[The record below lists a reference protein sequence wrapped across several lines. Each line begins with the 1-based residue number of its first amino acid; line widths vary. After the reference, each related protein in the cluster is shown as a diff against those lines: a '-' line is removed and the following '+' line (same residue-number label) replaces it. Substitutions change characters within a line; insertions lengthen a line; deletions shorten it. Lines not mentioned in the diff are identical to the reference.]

1 MVVQNKDEVINGI
14 VENETIDIGYYAG
27 ILKRYFFR
35 VVLLALVFTG
45 LVALFVM
52 RMTPLYTST
61 TTILIESDKTNVVS
75 IEEVYGL
82 DTKRKDYMQTQYEVL
97 SSRQIMEKT
106 VDALNLHENDEFMPE
121 DTGPSLV
128 SQIKSYVKDM
138 LPFLPQE
145 EAVVRTPEQ
154 IIEGKKRKAVNV
166 LTKAVEITMVDNT
179 QLMKIA
185 VTTES
190 GRLSADIANTI
201 TDVYINNYLEAK
213 LEMTAKATSFLTDS
227 LEGLKS
233 KLDTAE
239 KNLAEFFE
247 ANQVVNID
255 GVLGLASDELERLN
269 TQLLDAQTALKLNEV
284 IYNQTRNNAS
294 LDEIARL
301 PEVLNHPTIQSVRR
315 DEAKAMTKQSELSKV
330 YGPKHPKMIAINAEL
345 DAIRDTL
352 NIQTRDLISSITTQY
367 QVSRERVERLKAEVE
382 IAKAEF
388 RQLSSLDNQRRGL
401 QREVDINQQLYN
413 SFFTRLKETD
423 ELGGFETA
431 NARVLD
437 KAIPPTYSAKPN
449 KKLLI
454 IAALVVSTGFG
465 FFLAIAMETLN
476 NGIRSSE
483 DVEKKLNQRMLGLIP
498 WLDHEKKTDLPV
510 RSFFD
515 TKKTQFSEA
524 VRTLRTSLS
533 LLNIGSEKRSIL
545 VTSSVPKEGKT
556 TVSLNLAFAYG
567 QLGKTLIID
576 ADLRRPSVGKQFNIP
591 SYHPGTSNIILNT
604 HKFEE
609 CIVRDEASNVDI
621 LAAGTVPSNPQ
632 ELLAGKGFE
641 ELMEHA
647 KSHYDYVIVDT
658 APTQAVSDSMVI
670 ARSCDSIIYVVR
682 ADSTSEKVIN
692 NGLSRFIQFG
702 HRLDGVVL
710 NQVDLNKSDAAE
722 RYRGYYDQYGYT
734 SSTNNS

>member
-1 MVVQNKDEVINGI
+1 MVVQSKDEVVNGI

-35 VVLLALVFTG
+35 VILFALVFTG

-52 RMTPLYTST
+52 RMTPLYTSS

-121 DTGPSLV
+121 ETGPSLL
-128 SQIKSYVKDM
+128 SQIKSSIKDL

-145 EAVVRTPEQ
+145 EIVVLTPEQ
-154 IIEGKKRKAVNV
+154 IIEKKKRKAVGV
-166 LTKAVEITMVDNT
+166 LTNAVEITMVDNT

-190 GRLSADIANTI
+190 GVLSAKIANTI

-227 LEGLKS
+227 LEGLKA

-239 KNLAEFFE
+239 KNLAQFFE

-345 DAIRDTL
+345 GAIRDTL
-352 NIQTRDLISSITTQY
+352 NIQTSDLISSITTQY

-388 RQLSSLDNQRRGL
+388 RKLSSLDNQRRGL

-437 KAIPPTYSAKPN
+437 KAIPPTFSAKPN

-454 IAALVVSTGFG
+454 TAALVVSTGFG

-476 NGIRSSE
+476 NGIRSSD

-498 WLDHEKKTDLPV
+498 WLEHDKKSDLPV

-515 TKKTQFSEA
+515 TSKTQFSEA

-533 LLNIGSEKRSIL
+533 LLNIESEKQTIM

-567 QLGKTLIID
+567 QLGKTLIVD

-621 LAAGTVPSNPQ
+621 LAAGAVPSNPQ

-641 ELMEHA
+641 KLMEHA
-647 KSHYDYVIVDT
+647 KLHYDYVIVDT

-710 NQVDLNKSDAAE
+710 NQVDLSKSDAAE

-734 SSTNNS
+734 ASSNS

>member
-1 MVVQNKDEVINGI
+1 MVVQSKDEVVNGI

-35 VVLLALVFTG
+35 VILFALVFTG

-52 RMTPLYTST
+52 RMTPLYTSS

-121 DTGPSLV
+121 ETGPSLL
-128 SQIKSYVKDM
+128 SQVKSSIKDL

-145 EAVVRTPEQ
+145 EVVVLTPEQ
-154 IIEGKKRKAVNV
+154 IIEKKKRKAVGV
-166 LTKAVEITMVDNT
+166 LTNAVEITMVDNT

-190 GRLSADIANTI
+190 GGLSAKIANTI

-213 LEMTAKATSFLTDS
+213 LEMTAKATSFLTES
-227 LEGLKS
+227 LEGLKA
-233 KLDTAE
+233 KLDSAE
-239 KNLAEFFE
+239 KNLAQFFE
-247 ANQVVNID
+247 TNQVVNID

-284 IYNQTRNNAS
+284 IYNQTRSNAS

-352 NIQTRDLISSITTQY
+352 NIQTSDLISSITTQY

-388 RQLSSLDNQRRGL
+388 RKLSSLDNQRRGL

-437 KAIPPTYSAKPN
+437 KAIPPTFSAKPN

-454 IAALVVSTGFG
+454 TAALVVSTGFG

-498 WLDHEKKTDLPV
+498 WLDHDKKSDLPV

-515 TKKTQFSEA
+515 TRKAQFSEA

-533 LLNIGSEKRSIL
+533 LLNIESEKQAIM

-567 QLGKTLIID
+567 QLGKTLIVD

-621 LAAGTVPSNPQ
+621 LAAGAVPSNPQ

-641 ELMEHA
+641 KLMEHA
-647 KSHYDYVIVDT
+647 KLHYDYVIVDT

-710 NQVDLNKSDAAE
+710 NQVDLSKSDAAE
-722 RYRGYYDQYGYT
+722 RYRGYYDQYDYT
-734 SSTNNS
+734 SSSNS

>member
-1 MVVQNKDEVINGI
+1 MVVQSKDEVVNGI

-35 VVLLALVFTG
+35 VILFALVFTG

-52 RMTPLYTST
+52 RMTPLYTSS

-121 DTGPSLV
+121 ETGPSLL
-128 SQIKSYVKDM
+128 SQVKSSIKDL

-145 EAVVRTPEQ
+145 EVVVLTPEQ
-154 IIEGKKRKAVNV
+154 IIEKKKRTAVGV
-166 LTKAVEITMVDNT
+166 LTNAVEITMVDNT

-190 GRLSADIANTI
+190 GVLSAKIANTI

-227 LEGLKS
+227 LEGLKA

-239 KNLAEFFE
+239 KNLAQFFE

-284 IYNQTRNNAS
+284 IYNQTRSNAS

-345 DAIRDTL
+345 GAIRDTL
-352 NIQTRDLISSITTQY
+352 NIQTSDLISSITTQY

-388 RQLSSLDNQRRGL
+388 RKLSSLDNQRRGL
-401 QREVDINQQLYN
+401 QREEDINQQLYN

-437 KAIPPTYSAKPN
+437 KAIPPTFSAKPN

-454 IAALVVSTGFG
+454 TAALVVSTGFG

-498 WLDHEKKTDLPV
+498 WLDHDKKSDLPV

-515 TKKTQFSEA
+515 TRKAQFSEA

-533 LLNIGSEKRSIL
+533 LLNIESEKQAIM

-567 QLGKTLIID
+567 QLGKTLIVD

-641 ELMEHA
+641 KLMEHA
-647 KSHYDYVIVDT
+647 KLHYDYVIVDT

-710 NQVDLNKSDAAE
+710 NQVDLSKSDAAE
-722 RYRGYYDQYGYT
+722 RYRGYYDQYDYT
-734 SSTNNS
+734 SSSNS

>member
-1 MVVQNKDEVINGI
+1 MVVQSKDEVVNGI

-35 VVLLALVFTG
+35 VILFALVFTG

-52 RMTPLYTST
+52 RMTPLYTSS

-121 DTGPSLV
+121 ETGPSLL
-128 SQIKSYVKDM
+128 SQVKSSIKDL

-145 EAVVRTPEQ
+145 EVVVLTPEQ
-154 IIEGKKRKAVNV
+154 IIEKKKRKAVGV
-166 LTKAVEITMVDNT
+166 LTNAVEITMVDNT

-190 GRLSADIANTI
+190 GGLSAKIANTI

-213 LEMTAKATSFLTDS
+213 LEMTAKATSFLTES
-227 LEGLKS
+227 LEGLKA
-233 KLDTAE
+233 KLDSAE
-239 KNLAEFFE
+239 KNLAQFFE
-247 ANQVVNID
+247 TNQVVNID

-284 IYNQTRNNAS
+284 IYNQTRSNAS

-352 NIQTRDLISSITTQY
+352 NIQTSDLISSITTQY

-388 RQLSSLDNQRRGL
+388 RKLSSLDNQRRGL

-437 KAIPPTYSAKPN
+437 KAIPPTFSAKPN

-454 IAALVVSTGFG
+454 TAALVVSTGFG

-498 WLDHEKKTDLPV
+498 WLDHDKKSDLPV

-515 TKKTQFSEA
+515 TSKTQFSEA

-533 LLNIGSEKRSIL
+533 LLNIESEKQAIM

-567 QLGKTLIID
+567 QLGKTLIVD

-621 LAAGTVPSNPQ
+621 LAAGAVPSNPQ

-641 ELMEHA
+641 KLMEHA
-647 KSHYDYVIVDT
+647 KLHYDYVIVDT

-710 NQVDLNKSDAAE
+710 NQVDLSKSDAAE
-722 RYRGYYDQYGYT
+722 RYRGYYDQYDYT
-734 SSTNNS
+734 SSSNS

>member
-1 MVVQNKDEVINGI
+1 MVVQSKDEVVNGI

-35 VVLLALVFTG
+35 VILFALVFTG

-52 RMTPLYTST
+52 RMTPLYTSS

-121 DTGPSLV
+121 ETGPSLL
-128 SQIKSYVKDM
+128 SQVKSSIKD
-138 LPFLPQE
+138 LIPFLPQE
-145 EAVVRTPEQ
+145 EVVVLTPEQ
-154 IIEGKKRKAVNV
+154 IIEKKKRTAVGV
-166 LTKAVEITMVDNT
+166 LTNAVEITMVDNT

-190 GRLSADIANTI
+190 GVLSAKIANTI

-227 LEGLKS
+227 LEGLKA

-239 KNLAEFFE
+239 KNLAQFFE

-269 TQLLDAQTALKLNEV
+269 TQVLDAQTALKLNEV

-345 DAIRDTL
+345 GAIRDTL
-352 NIQTRDLISSITTQY
+352 NIQTSDLISSITTQY

-388 RQLSSLDNQRRGL
+388 RKLSSLDNQRRGL

-437 KAIPPTYSAKPN
+437 KAIPPTFSAKPN

-454 IAALVVSTGFG
+454 TAALVVSTGFG

-498 WLDHEKKTDLPV
+498 WLEHDKKLDLPV

-515 TKKTQFSEA
+515 TSKTQFSEA

-533 LLNIGSEKRSIL
+533 LLNIESEKQAIM

-567 QLGKTLIID
+567 QLGKTLIVD

-621 LAAGTVPSNPQ
+621 LAAGAVPSNPQ

-641 ELMEHA
+641 KLMEHA
-647 KSHYDYVIVDT
+647 KLHYDYVIVDT

-710 NQVDLNKSDAAE
+710 NQVDLSKSDAAE
-722 RYRGYYDQYGYT
+722 RYRGYYDQYDYT
-734 SSTNNS
+734 SSSNS

>member
-1 MVVQNKDEVINGI
+1 MAVQSKDEVMSGI
-14 VENETIDIGYYAG
+14 MDNETIDIGYYAS

-35 VVLLALVFTG
+35 VILFAIVFTG

-52 RMTPLYTST
+52 RMTPLYTSA

-97 SSRQIMEKT
+97 NSRQIMEKT
-106 VDALNLHENDEFMPE
+106 VEMLRLHDNDVFMPVVA
-121 DTGPSLV
+121 GPSLLDKAKLE
-128 SQIKSYVKDM
+128 IKEL

-145 EAVVRTPEQ
+145 HPVVLTEEQ
-154 IIEGKKRKAVNV
+154 IVEQKKRRAVSV

-179 QLMKIA
+179 QLMKIS

-190 GRLSADIANTI
+190 GRLSAEIANAI

-227 LEGLKS
+227 LEGLKN
-233 KLDTAE
+233 KLNSAE
-239 KNLAEFFE
+239 HNLAEFFE
-247 ANQVVNID
+247 TNQVVNID

-284 IYNQTRNNAS
+284 IYNQTRNNVT

-315 DEAKAMTKQSELSKV
+315 DEAKAMTKHSELSQV

-345 DAIRDTL
+345 DAIRGTL
-352 NIQTRDLISSITTQY
+352 DVQTRDLISSITTQY
-367 QVSRERVERLKAEVE
+367 QVSRERAQRLQAEVN
-382 IAKAEF
+382 IAKSEY
-388 RQLSSLDNQRRGL
+388 RKLSSLDNQRRGY

-437 KAIPPTYSAKPN
+437 KAIPPAYSAKPN

-454 IAALVVSTGFG
+454 VAAFVVSSGFG

-498 WLDHEKKTDLPV
+498 WLDHDKKFDLPV

-515 TKKTQFSEA
+515 TKQTQFSEA
-524 VRTLRTSLS
+524 VRTLRTGLS
-533 LLNIGSEKRSIL
+533 LLNIDNERRSIL

-567 QLGKTLIID
+567 QLGKTLIVD
-576 ADLRRPSVGKQFNIP
+576 ADLRRPSVGKQFNVP

-604 HKFEE
+604 HNFDE
-609 CIVRDEASNVDI
+609 CIVRDEASNIDV
-621 LAAGTVPSNPQ
+621 LVAGTIPSNPQ
-632 ELLAGKGFE
+632 ELLAGKGFDD
-641 ELMEHA
+641 LMEFA
-647 KSHYDYVIVDT
+647 KSNYDYVIVDT
-658 APTQAVSDSMVI
+658 APTQAVSDSMVL
-670 ARSCDSIIYVVR
+670 ARACDSIVYVVR

-692 NGLSRFIQFG
+692 NALSRFIQFG

-710 NQVDLNKSDAAE
+710 NQVNLNKSDAAE

-734 SSTNNS
+734 GNSNS

>member
-1 MVVQNKDEVINGI
+1 M
-14 VENETIDIGYYAG
+14 
-27 ILKRYFFR
+27 
-35 VVLLALVFTG
+35 
-45 LVALFVM
+45 
-52 RMTPLYTST
+52 
-61 TTILIESDKTNVVS
+61 
-75 IEEVYGL
+75 
-82 DTKRKDYMQTQYEVL
+82 
-97 SSRQIMEKT
+97 
-106 VDALNLHENDEFMPE
+106 
-121 DTGPSLV
+121 
-128 SQIKSYVKDM
+128 
-138 LPFLPQE
+138 
-145 EAVVRTPEQ
+145 
-154 IIEGKKRKAVNV
+154 
-166 LTKAVEITMVDNT
+166 
-179 QLMKIA
+179 
-185 VTTES
+185 
-190 GRLSADIANTI
+190 
-201 TDVYINNYLEAK
+201 
-213 LEMTAKATSFLTDS
+213 
-227 LEGLKS
+227 
-233 KLDTAE
+233 
-239 KNLAEFFE
+239 
-247 ANQVVNID
+247 
-255 GVLGLASDELERLN
+255 
-269 TQLLDAQTALKLNEV
+269 
-284 IYNQTRNNAS
+284 
-294 LDEIARL
+294 
-301 PEVLNHPTIQSVRR
+301 
-315 DEAKAMTKQSELSKV
+315 
-330 YGPKHPKMIAINAEL
+330 
-345 DAIRDTL
+345 
-352 NIQTRDLISSITTQY
+352 
-367 QVSRERVERLKAEVE
+367 
-382 IAKAEF
+382 
-388 RQLSSLDNQRRGL
+388 SSLDNQRRGL

-437 KAIPPTYSAKPN
+437 KAIPPTFSAKPN

-454 IAALVVSTGFG
+454 TAALVVSTGFG

-498 WLDHEKKTDLPV
+498 WLEHDKKLDLPV

-515 TKKTQFSEA
+515 TSKTQFSEA

-533 LLNIGSEKRSIL
+533 LLNIESEKQAIM

-567 QLGKTLIID
+567 QLGKTLIVD

-621 LAAGTVPSNPQ
+621 LAAGAVPSNPQ

-641 ELMEHA
+641 KLMEHA
-647 KSHYDYVIVDT
+647 KLHYDYVIVDT

-710 NQVDLNKSDAAE
+710 NQVDLSKSDAAE
-722 RYRGYYDQYGYT
+722 RYRGYYDQYDYT
-734 SSTNNS
+734 SSSNS

>member
-1 MVVQNKDEVINGI
+1 MVVQSKDEVVNGI

-35 VVLLALVFTG
+35 VILFALVFTG

-52 RMTPLYTST
+52 RMTPLYTSS

-121 DTGPSLV
+121 ETGPSLL
-128 SQIKSYVKDM
+128 SQVKSSIKD
-138 LPFLPQE
+138 LIPFLPQE
-145 EAVVRTPEQ
+145 EVVVLTPEQ
-154 IIEGKKRKAVNV
+154 IIEKKKRTAVGV
-166 LTKAVEITMVDNT
+166 LTNAVEITMVDNT

-190 GRLSADIANTI
+190 GVLSAKIANTI

-227 LEGLKS
+227 LEGLKA

-239 KNLAEFFE
+239 KNLAQFFE

-345 DAIRDTL
+345 GAIRDTL
-352 NIQTRDLISSITTQY
+352 NIQTSDLISSITTQY

-388 RQLSSLDNQRRGL
+388 RKLSSLDNQRRGL

-437 KAIPPTYSAKPN
+437 KAIPPTFSAKPN

-454 IAALVVSTGFG
+454 TAALVVSTGFG

-498 WLDHEKKTDLPV
+498 WLEHDKKLDLPV

-515 TKKTQFSEA
+515 TSKTQFSEA

-533 LLNIGSEKRSIL
+533 LLNIESEKQAIM

-567 QLGKTLIID
+567 QLGKTLIVD

-621 LAAGTVPSNPQ
+621 LAAGAVPSNPQ

-641 ELMEHA
+641 KLMEHA
-647 KSHYDYVIVDT
+647 KLHYDYVIVDT

-710 NQVDLNKSDAAE
+710 NQVDLSKSDAAE
-722 RYRGYYDQYGYT
+722 RYRGYYDQYDYT
-734 SSTNNS
+734 SSSNS